1 MSDFK
6 EVEDFLRVLD
16 SEFKSKINL
25 YFIGGVV
32 LLYQELKP
40 ATKDIDLIVRSRKD
54 FSALKNALEKLKFE
68 SLKPDF
74 SYSRLNLS
82 EIFQKDN
89 LRLDLFER
97 EVCGKFFLS
106 DNMVKRSR
114 KILSFNN
121 LNVFLVSNEDIFLF
135 KSMTE
140 REGDLSDCIALAKR
154 GLNWDVV
161 LSELLYQSRAKNK
174 DVWITWVGE
183 RFDILEERGLNIP
196 IMSDVNKL
204 RDAFFRSLEGD

>member
-1 MSDFK
+1 MA
-6 EVEDFLRVLD
+6 LR
-16 SEFKSKINL
+16 SK
-25 YFIGGVV
+25 
-32 LLYQELKP
+32 
-40 ATKDIDLIVRSRKD
+40 
-54 FSALKNALEKLKFE
+54 
-68 SLKPDF
+68 
-74 SYSRLNLS
+74 
-82 EIFQKDN
+82 
-89 LRLDLFER
+89 
-97 EVCGKFFLS
+97 
-106 DNMVKRSR
+106 